1 MKDSTIWQAVT
12 DRIAATLTGCEVKR
26 TYDPEAALKGLEDLG
41 KPLVLVCLSGKTS
54 TMPTQKLGRDDFE
67 FRVFIIDYI
76 TAQGEAE
83 EAAEMDQLLTLP
95 PAIYD
100 AFAFRTV
107 DVTEGQET
115 VNLKLLPG
123 SDFDTE
129 YMTTHETFVACITLN
144 ITALR
149 EVT

>member
-1 MKDSTIWQAVT
+1 MKDATIWQAVT
-12 DRIAATLTGCEVKR
+12 DRIASTLTGCEVKR

-41 KPLVLVCLSGKTS
+41 KTLVLVCLSGKTS
-54 TMPTQKLGRDDFE
+54 TMQSQRLNRDDFE
-67 FRVFIIDYI
+67 FRVFLVDYI

-83 EAAEMDQLLTLP
+83 EAAAMDQLLTLP

-107 DVTEGQET
+107 DATEGQET
-115 VNLKLLPG
+115 VSLKLLPG

-129 YMTTHETFVACITLN
+129 YLTTHETFVACITMN
-144 ITALR
+144 VTALR

>member
-12 DRIAATLTGCEVKR
+12 DRIAATLTGCEVRR

-54 TMPTQKLGRDDFE
+54 TMPTQKLARDDFE

-76 TAQGEAE
+76 SATDP
-83 EAAEMDQLLTLP
+83 AAETQEMDELLTLP

-100 AFAFRTV
+100 AFAFQTV

-129 YMTTHETFVACITLN
+129 YLTTHETFVACITLN